1 MLYDAERDAEVV
13 EAVVD
18 IFQTLSA
25 EEPEALDRL
34 YTLLAPHFA
43 GLGSGPEDFYTDP
56 SSFVESIRI
65 EQAQMPYATTY
76 DEVWVDVR
84 RVRDD
89 LAIVTGQLR
98 VVIHAEPEEH
108 TIEPRYTFVLEQ
120 LDGRWRLAHSHFSVE
135 DPILDPGA
143 TLASALERRNRD
155 LELLVERR
163 TAELNQSL
171 ADLKAAQARLVQQ
184 EKMASL
190 GMLTAG
196 VAHEIKNPLNFVTNF
211 AALSRELLDD
221 LEAEDDPEEVEALQA
236 DLRVHA
242 ERIEAHARRADGIV
256 RAMLDHART
265 GESARQPV
273 DLNALVDQ
281 HIDLAWHGARARD
294 PGFGV
299 EIVRDFDAE
308 VGTVDL
314 APQEI
319 GRVLLNLLGNAF
331 DALADTDA
339 LAERVAPDAHA
350 RVTVTTQRS
359 AGRVEVRVSDNGPGV
374 SDGLHAKVFEPFFTT
389 KPAGQGIGLGLSLSY
404 DIVTQGH
411 GGALDVEP
419 TPGGGAT
426 FVLKLPTDALD
437 SAEAG

>member
-1 MLYDAERDAEVV
+1 
-13 EAVVD
+13 
-18 IFQTLSA
+18 
-25 EEPEALDRL
+25 
-34 YTLLAPHFA
+34 
-43 GLGSGPEDFYTDP
+43 
-56 SSFVESIRI
+56 
-65 EQAQMPYATTY
+65 
-76 DEVWVDVR
+76 
-84 RVRDD
+84 
-89 LAIVTGQLR
+89 
-98 VVIHAEPEEH
+98 
-108 TIEPRYTFVLEQ
+108 
-120 LDGRWRLAHSHFSVE
+120 
-135 DPILDPGA
+135 
-143 TLASALERRNRD
+143 
-155 LELLVERR
+155 
-163 TAELNQSL
+163 NQSL

-221 LEAEDDPEEVEALQA
+221 LEAEDDPEEAEALQA

-265 GESARQPV
+265 GESARQPT

-331 DALADTDA
+331 DALADMA
-339 LAERVAPDAHA
+339 APDARA
-350 RVTVTTQRS
+350 RVTVTTQRH

-374 SDGLHAKVFEPFFTT
+374 ADDLHAKVFEPFFTT

-426 FVLKLPTDALD
+426 FVLTLPTDAPD
-437 SAEAG
+437 SEEAG

>member
-1 MLYDAERDAEVV
+1 
-13 EAVVD
+13 
-18 IFQTLSA
+18 
-25 EEPEALDRL
+25 
-34 YTLLAPHFA
+34 
-43 GLGSGPEDFYTDP
+43 
-56 SSFVESIRI
+56 
-65 EQAQMPYATTY
+65 
-76 DEVWVDVR
+76 
-84 RVRDD
+84 
-89 LAIVTGQLR
+89 
-98 VVIHAEPEEH
+98 
-108 TIEPRYTFVLEQ
+108 FVLER
-120 LDGRWRLAHSHFSVE
+120 LDGRWLLAHCHFSVE
-135 DPILDPGA
+135 DALLDPGA
-143 TLASALERRNRD
+143 TLATALERRNRD

-171 ADLKAAQARLVQQ
+171 ADLTAAQARLVQQ

-221 LEAEDDPEEVEALQA
+221 LDAEDDPEEAEALRA

-265 GESARQPV
+265 GESARQPT

-294 PGFGV
+294 PSFAV
-299 EIVRDFDAE
+299 EIVRDFDLD
-308 VGTVDL
+308 VGDVDL

-331 DALADTDA
+331 DALTEAATPEA
-339 LAERVAPDAHA
+339 C
-350 RVTVTTQRS
+350 VTVTTRRDDS
-359 AGRVEVRVSDNGPGV
+359 RANDSHIEVRVSDNGPGV
-374 SDGLHAKVFEPFFTT
+374 PDGLQAKVFEPFFTT
-389 KPAGQGIGLGLSLSY
+389 KPTGQGIGLGLSLSY

-411 GGALDVEP
+411 GGTLDVEP

-426 FVLKLPTDALD
+426 FVLTLPRSVPDVD
-437 SAEAG
+437 EAG